1 MSYRLTYLV
10 GLCFALQC
18 FTNSMHAQDI
28 HFSQFFNVPGNYNP
42 ADAGRF
48 DGDYRV
54 SSVYRSQWR
63 SVSVPFQTFGLGA
76 DANKLITGRPIGT
89 GLAFYRDQA
98 GDGKFTTTQ
107 VNLSGSYLLPFLND
121 STQNISLGLQ
131 LGITNKSIDL
141 TALEWGNQF
150 DGVIFNPS
158 LNSNEFFQTERNTVF
173 DFHIGARHYK
183 QFSNK
188 FKLASGLSLYN
199 LTFQDQSFFGERVP
213 LFTRT
218 NVNVQANYQYN
229 ERILVKPA
237 FNLSA
242 QGKFSEVILG
252 AAAQYDLTEPKGV
265 KQAVG
270 GGLFYRSGDAGY
282 VYFELLYDHWQAG
295 VSYDFNFS
303 DLRVASNGRGGIE
316 FTLIYIF
323 KKFRPRIIG
332 GRVCPDFI

>member
-1 MSYRLTYLV
+1 MIRLTYLLV
-10 GLCFALQC
+10 LSVAFQC
-18 FTNSMHAQDI
+18 VTNSLQAQDI

-63 SVSVPFQTFGLGA
+63 TVTVPFQTFGLGA
-76 DANKLITGRPIGT
+76 DANKLVPGRPVGT

-98 GDGKFTTTQ
+98 GDGQFTTTQ
-107 VNLSGSYLLPFLND
+107 LNLSGSYLLPFMKD
-121 STQNISLGLQ
+121 STQNISVGLQ
-131 LGITNKSIDL
+131 MGITNKSLDFD
-141 TALEWGNQF
+141 ALRWGNQF
-150 DGVIFNPS
+150 DGVSFDPT

-173 DFHIGARHYK
+173 DFHIGVRHYK
-183 QFSNK
+183 KFSDK
-188 FKLASGLSLYN
+188 LKLASGLSLYN
-199 LTFQDQSFFGERVP
+199 LTFQDQSFLGEKVP

-218 NVNVQANYQYN
+218 NVNLQANYQYN
-229 ERILVKPA
+229 EKLLLKPA
-237 FNLSA
+237 FNLSS
-242 QGKFSEVILG
+242 QGKFSEVIFG

-270 GGLFYRSGDAGY
+270 GGMFYRSGDAGY
-282 VYFELLYDHWQAG
+282 LYFEVLYDQWQAG
-295 VSYDFNFS
+295 VSYDFNLS

-316 FTLIYIF
+316 FTLVYIF
-323 KKFRPRIIG
+323 KKFRPRIVG